1 MKSKQPLENGSPLHL
16 SAFCYADIE
25 LIKGLAIGRCSRSLL
40 EQMPPVSSL
49 EPLSQWIGGV
59 ITWLGDIFQQVDLV
73 AAPWDDGG
81 VQQDDCEEGG
91 LVCVRHAF
99 RTKGVGCWKG
109 KDWRI
114 GEIYRRTGKGGL
126 RMLID
131 PNWVFPGHGQAKFC
145 SGRTTFGGIVA
156 LAGYDNASSTVIARP
171 VVLGDLAFSLSLAL
185 CGAPGYRVC
194 RPSV

>member
-1 MKSKQPLENGSPLHL
+1 MKSEQSLENGSPLYL

-40 EQMPPVSSL
+40 EQIPPVSGL

-59 ITWLGDIFQQVDLV
+59 ITWLGEVFQQIDLM
-73 AAPWDDGG
+73 ATPWDDGE
-81 VQQDDCEEGG
+81 VHQDDCDEGG
-91 LVCVRHAF
+91 LVSVRHAF
-99 RTKGVGCWKG
+99 RTKGVGCWKD

-114 GEIYRRTGKGGL
+114 GEIYRHTSKSRL

-131 PNWVFPGHGQAKFC
+131 PHWVFPGHGQAKFS

-156 LAGYDNASSTVIARP
+156 LAGCDIASSTVIVRP
-171 VVLGDLAFSLSLAL
+171 VVLGDLALSSSLVL
-185 CGAPGYRVC
+185 CGTPGYQVC